1 MGLGI
6 ALVLVATVAFG
17 LGDVLARKALYT
29 TAPGLVVVATAATV
43 AVTLAVLVVSLE
55 GVAVLTSQ
63 TAAFY
68 GFTALMGFL
77 ASVTGQ
83 TLYFHGLHRVGIT
96 LAAPMLGA
104 APLFAIVLAVVIA
117 GERPGIATV
126 AGAVVIVL
134 GVVVLVSERDRV
146 VS

>member
-17 LGDVLARKALYT
+17 LGDVLARKALFT
-29 TAPGLVVVATAATV
+29 TAPGLVVVATATTV
-43 AVTLAVLVVSLE
+43 LITLAALVVTLE

-83 TLYFHGLHRVGIT
+83 TLYFNGLDRAGIT

-104 APLFAIVLAVVIA
+104 APLFAIFLAVVIA
-117 GERPGIATV
+117 NERPGVATV
-126 AGAVVIVL
+126 GGALIIVL